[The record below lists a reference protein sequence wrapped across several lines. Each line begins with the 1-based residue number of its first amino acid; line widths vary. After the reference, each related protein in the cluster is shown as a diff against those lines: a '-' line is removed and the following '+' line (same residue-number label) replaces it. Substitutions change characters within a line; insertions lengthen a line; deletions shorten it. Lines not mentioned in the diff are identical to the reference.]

1 LGRRAA
7 IRSEG
12 GLMAAFLAMGGYA
25 KWVWSAFG
33 FTLLVLVFN
42 VVSAGIRY
50 RRIAR
55 ELRLSGSPQ
64 ATGVRT

>member
-1 LGRRAA
+1 
-7 IRSEG
+7 
-12 GLMAAFLAMGGYA
+12 MAAFFAMGGYA

-50 RRIAR
+50 QRIVR
-55 ELRLSGSPQ
+55 ELRLSGSSQ
-64 ATGVRT
+64 ETGVRS